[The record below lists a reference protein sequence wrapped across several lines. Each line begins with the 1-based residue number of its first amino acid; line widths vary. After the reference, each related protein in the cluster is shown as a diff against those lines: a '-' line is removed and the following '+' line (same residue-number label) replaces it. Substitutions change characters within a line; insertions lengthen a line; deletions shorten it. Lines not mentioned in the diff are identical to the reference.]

1 MTLGMEAS
9 VKEENI
15 APLEAPQLLTVLQES
30 TVIKTNSLPS
40 LAIVMLDITALLKL
54 LLKILLME
62 FLPLEMFVL
71 LEITVL
77 VELERRLIVLLENI
91 CLILELKT

>member
-1 MTLGMEAS
+1 
-9 VKEENI
+9 
-15 APLEAPQLLTVLQES
+15 
-30 TVIKTNSLPS
+30 
-40 LAIVMLDITALLKL
+40 MLDITALLKL